1 MIRNLLLTFGLVLIA
16 SLSVFSQSGTLKG
29 KVIDKTTK
37 EAIPFVNII
46 VELGGTQ
53 SGGTTSDFD
62 GNYTIKPITP
72 GKYNLKATFVGYK
85 PVLVQGIVVKSD
97 QISFQN
103 IEMESTMIEIKTFE
117 VIDYKVPLID
127 KDKTSVGATMTSEE
141 IAKMPNRSAN
151 AIATT
156 VGGVFS
162 ADGERGSVR
171 GQRAE
176 GTVMY
181 IDGIRV
187 RGSSSLPESA
197 IEQVSVILSGVPAQY
212 GDATGG
218 IINVTTKG
226 PSREFGAGIELQT
239 SQYLDAFGYNRAG
252 LNMQGPLLWKKDEN
266 KEKVSAIL
274 GYFVA
279 GEITYNQD
287 SRPTATG
294 IYKVKDDVLRQL
306 ELNPLRLSGT
316 GTGTY
321 YNTNFIRKSDLEYVK
336 ATPNTKS
343 YDINASGKLD
353 IKTGPNINLSLGGSV
368 NFSDGRNFNFGNS
381 MFNYDKNTQ
390 VIDKTWRVFG
400 RFTQRFPAAKD
411 SKSLVKNVYYSIQA
425 DYTKYNQVVQDPDH
439 KDNLFNYGYLGKY
452 ETSKIRSYEFGMD
465 TVSGLSGYI
474 HNGFRD
480 TLIAFTPSDVNSIT
494 ANYTRQYYELYP
506 TTQGYHDNLN
516 NIISGGGLLNG
527 MGTPGVYGILGGPGS
542 INTFDNNGT
551 AYQVSD
557 NEQYA
562 INVNASADIGNHAI
576 QFGFIYEQRADR
588 YYSYAPIGLWS
599 LMRGLTNA
607 HIEQLDVQNPKFV
620 TLDGVFLDTVYFDR
634 KYDVLSQ
641 RNFDISLRQKL
652 GLPVDGTDW
661 IDIDSYD
668 INSYTMNYYDAEG
681 NRKTVALSEALSID
695 MFSPDELYNNGNLLT
710 NYNGYTYTGQRIK
723 LKDSPSFDDFFTKRD
738 ENGMYTR
745 EIAPFTPIYMA
756 GFIQDK
762 FAFEDLIFNIG
773 VRVDRFDANQKV
785 LTDPYTLYPSKTL
798 AEVNDLGSHPDNM
811 GDDYV
816 VYVDNLRTPTA
827 IMGYRNGNTWYS
839 ADGLVVT
846 DPSIVLDAGNG
857 VTPYLQERNN
867 ISVNSKAF
875 SDYEPQIS
883 VMPRISFSF
892 PISDEA
898 LFFAHYDVLTQR
910 PTYALRMSPLDYFL
924 IPFTGSPDINNPN
937 LKPEKTIDYELGF
950 QQRLSPSS
958 SMTISAYYREI
969 RDQIQAFRYTAAYPK
984 TYYSYNN
991 IDFSTVKGMT
1001 ITYDLRRTSNARV
1014 RASYTLQFANGTGS
1028 NPEFA
1033 KGLIQTGQPNLRTLF
1048 PLSFDRRHAI
1058 NLSLDYR
1065 FTEGKEYNGPV
1076 IRRKKTDAAGAEVV
1090 KTMQLLKNTGVNF
1103 TIFGGSGTPYTRS
1116 SKIVPIGQSGI
1127 IEGSINGSRLP
1138 WQFRIDG
1145 RIDRDINIQWS
1156 EKRSSYLNIYV
1167 QVLNIF
1173 DSKNILN
1180 VYSATGNAD
1189 DDGYLAAAEYQNLID
1204 TQLDPQA
1211 FRDLYSIRVNS
1222 PGNYS
1227 SPRQIRLGIILNF

>member
-1 MIRNLLLTFGLVLIA
+1 MIRNLLLTIGLVLIA
-16 SLSVFSQSGTLKG
+16 SLSVFSQSGTLRG

-53 SGGTTSDFD
+53 TGGTTSDFD

-85 PVLVQGIVVKSD
+85 PIMVQGIVIKSD

-103 IEMESTMIEIKTFE
+103 IEMESTMITIEEFE
-117 VIDYKVPLID
+117 VTSYKVPLID

-252 LNMQGPLLWKKDEN
+252 LNMQGPLLWQRNEQ
-266 KEKVSAIL
+266 KEKTNAIL

-279 GEITYNQD
+279 GEVTYNKD

-294 IYKVKDDVLRQL
+294 VYKVKDEVLREL
-306 ELNPLRLSGT
+306 ELNPLRLTGSGF
-316 GTGTY
+316 GTY
-321 YNTNFIRKSDLEYVK
+321 YNTNFIQRKDLEYLK
-336 ATPNTKS
+336 ATPNTNNL
-343 YDINASGKLD
+343 DINASGKLD
-353 IKTGPNINLSLGGSV
+353 IKTGPNINLSIGGSV
-368 NFSDGRNFNFGNS
+368 NYSDGRAFNFANS

-390 VIDKTWRVFG
+390 VTDKTWRVFG

-425 DYTKYNQVVQDPDH
+425 DYTRYNQVVQDPDH

-452 ETSKIRSYEFGMD
+452 ETSKIRSYEFGLD
-465 TVSGLSGYI
+465 TVSGLTAFV

-480 TLIAFTPSDVNSIT
+480 TLVAFTPSDVNAIT

-506 TTQGYHDNLN
+506 FTSGYHDNLN

-527 MGTPGVYGILGGPGS
+527 MGGSAVYGIWGSPGS
-542 INTFDNNGT
+542 IQSNYTIT
-551 AYQVSD
+551 D
-557 NEQYA
+557 NEQYS
-562 INVNASADIGNHAI
+562 INGNLSADIGNHAI
-576 QFGFIYEQRADR
+576 QFGFIYEQRIDR
-588 YYSYAPIGLWS
+588 FYTYAPVGLWS

-620 TLDGVFLDTVYFDR
+620 TLDGVFLDTIYFDR
-634 KYDVLSQ
+634 KYDALSQ
-641 RNFDISLRQKL
+641 RNFDISLRQKM

-681 NRKTVALSEALSID
+681 KRHTVALSEALSID
-695 MFSPDELYNNGNLLT
+695 MFSPDELYDNGNLLT
-710 NYNGYTYTGQRIK
+710 NYSGYTYTGEKTK

-756 GFIQDK
+756 GFVQDK
-762 FAFEDLIFNIG
+762 FAFDDLIFNIG

-785 LTDPYTLYPSKTL
+785 LTDPYTLYPAKTV
-798 AEVNDLGSHPDNM
+798 AEVNDLGSHPQNM
-811 GDDYV
+811 GSDYV

-827 IMGYRNGNTWYS
+827 ITGYRNGNVWYD

-846 DPSIVLDAGNG
+846 DPSISLDAGNG
-857 VTPYLQERNN
+857 VTPYLQDRNN
-867 ISVNSKAF
+867 ISVSSEAF

-892 PISDEA
+892 PISEEA

-910 PTYALRMSPLDYFL
+910 PTYALRMSPLDYYL
-924 IPFTGSPDINNPN
+924 IPFTGSPDISNPN

-950 QQRLSPSS
+950 QQRLSQSS
-958 SMTISAYYREI
+958 SLTLSAYYREI

-991 IDFSTVKGMT
+991 IDFSTVKGLT
-1001 ITYDLRRTSNARV
+1001 VTYDMRRTSNARV

-1048 PLSFDRRHAI
+1048 PLSFDRRHAL
-1058 NLSLDYR
+1058 NLMLDYR
-1065 FTEGKEYNGPV
+1065 FAEGKEYNGPV
-1076 IRRKKTDAAGAEVV
+1076 IRRKKTDAAGAEVI
-1090 KTMQLLKNTGVNF
+1090 KSTQLLKNTGVNF

-1145 RIDRDINIQWS
+1145 RIDKDINIQWS
-1156 EKRSSYLNIYV
+1156 EKRSSYLNIYI
-1167 QVLNIF
+1167 QVLNIL
-1173 DSKNILN
+1173 DAKNILN
-1180 VYSATGNAD
+1180 VYSATGNPD
-1189 DDGYLAAAEYQNLID
+1189 DDGYLAAAEYQNLIN
-1204 TQLDPQA
+1204 TQLDPQS
-1211 FRDLYSIRVNS
+1211 FRDLYSLRINS

-1227 SPRQIRLGIILNF
+1227 SPRQIRLGISLNF

>member
-1 MIRNLLLTFGLVLIA
+1 MIRNLLLTIGLVLIA
-16 SLSVFSQSGTLKG
+16 GFTAFSQSGSLKG
-29 KVIDKTTK
+29 KVTDKTTK
-37 EAIPFVNII
+37 EAIPFVNLI
-46 VELGGTQ
+46 VELNGTQ
-53 SGGTTSDFD
+53 AGGTTSDFD
-62 GNYTIKPITP
+62 GNFTIKPITP
-72 GKYNLKATFVGYK
+72 GKYDLKATYVGYK
-85 PVLVQGIVVKSD
+85 PVLIKGVVIKAD
-97 QISFQN
+97 QITFSN
-103 IEMESTMIEIKTFE
+103 VEMESTMIEIQTFE

-127 KDKTSVGATMTSEE
+127 KDKTSVGATVTSEE

-187 RGSSSLPESA
+187 RGSSNLPESA

-252 LNMQGPLLWKKDEN
+252 LNMQGPLLWSRDEN
-266 KEKVSAIL
+266 KEKKNAIL

-279 GEITYNQD
+279 GEVSYNKD

-294 IYKVKDDVLRQL
+294 IYKVKDEVLREL
-306 ELNPLRLSGT
+306 ELNPLRLSGS
-316 GTGTY
+316 GFGTY
-321 YNTNFIRKSDLEYVK
+321 YNSNFIRKSDLEYVK
-336 ATPNTKS
+336 ATPNTNNL
-343 YDINASGKLD
+343 DINGSGKLD
-353 IKTGPNINLSLGGSV
+353 IKTGPNINLSLGGSI
-368 NFSDGRNFNFGNS
+368 NFSDGRNFSFANS
-381 MFNYDKNTQ
+381 MFNYDKNIQ

-400 RFTQRFPAAKD
+400 RFTQRFPTAKD

-425 DYTKYNQVVQDPDH
+425 DYTKYNQTVQDADH

-452 ETSKIRSYEFGMD
+452 ETSKIRSYTDTPTLD
-465 TVSGLSGYI
+465 TVSGLTGYI

-480 TLIAFTPSDVNSIT
+480 TLVAFTPFGVNPIIS
-494 ANYTRQYYELYP
+494 NYTRQYYELYP
-506 TTQGYHDNLN
+506 ETRGFHDNLN

-527 MGTPGVYGILGGPGS
+527 MGAPSVYGIWGSPGG
-542 INTFDNNGT
+542 IQTNYTIT
-551 AYQVSD
+551 D

-562 INVNASADIGNHAI
+562 INANASADIGNHAL
-576 QFGFIYEQRADR
+576 QFGFIYEQRVDR
-588 YYSYAPIGLWS
+588 YYTYAPVGLWS

-607 HIEQLDVQNPKFV
+607 HIEQLDVTNPKLV
-620 TLDGVFLDTVYFDR
+620 TLDGVFQDTIYFDR
-634 KYDVLSQ
+634 KYDALSQ
-641 RNFDISLRQKL
+641 RFFDKSLRQKL
-652 GLPVDGTDW
+652 GLPIDGTDW

-681 NRKTVALSEALSID
+681 KMHTVALSEALSID
-695 MFSPDELYNNGNLLT
+695 MFSPDELYDNGNLLT
-710 NYNGYTYTGQRIK
+710 NYSGYTYTGQKIR
-723 LKDSPSFDDFFTKRD
+723 LKDSPSFDDFFSKRD
-738 ENGMYTR
+738 DNGLYTR

-762 FAFEDLIFNIG
+762 FAFDDLIFNIG

-785 LTDPYTLYPSKTL
+785 LTDPYTLYPAKTV
-798 AEVNDLGSHPDNM
+798 AEVNDLGAHPQNM
-811 GDDYV
+811 GSDYV
-816 VYVDNLRTPTA
+816 VYVDNLRTPTS
-827 IMGYRNGNTWYS
+827 IMGYRNGDTWYNS
-839 ADGLVVT
+839 DGLVVT
-846 DPSIVLDAGNG
+846 DPTISLDAGNG
-857 VTPYLQERNN
+857 VIPYLQDRNN
-867 ISVNSKAF
+867 VTVSSKAF

-910 PTYALRMSPLDYFL
+910 PTYALRMSPLDYYL
-924 IPFTGSPDINNPN
+924 IPFTGSPTINNPN

-950 QQRLSPSS
+950 QQRLTASS
-958 SMTISAYYREI
+958 SLTLSAYYREI
-969 RDQIQAFRYTAAYPK
+969 RDQIQAYRYTAAYPK

-991 IDFSTVKGMT
+991 IDFSTVKGLT
-1001 ITYDLRRTSNARV
+1001 VTYDLRRTSNARV
-1014 RASYTLQFANGTGS
+1014 RASYTLQFASGTGS

-1058 NLSLDYR
+1058 NLMLDYR
-1065 FTEGKEYNGPV
+1065 FAEGKEYNGPV
-1076 IRRKKTDAAGAEVV
+1076 IRRTKTDAAGKEVI
-1090 KTMQLLKNTGVNF
+1090 KTTQVLKNTGVNF
-1103 TIFGGSGTPYTRS
+1103 TVFGGSGTPYTRS

-1145 RIDRDINIQWS
+1145 RIDKDINIQWS
-1156 EKRSSYLNIYV
+1156 EKRSSYLNVYM
-1167 QVLNIF
+1167 QVLNIL
-1173 DSKNILN
+1173 DAKNIMN
-1180 VYSATGNAD
+1180 VYAATGNPD
-1189 DDGYLAAAEYQNLID
+1189 DDGYLAAAEYQNLIN

-1211 FRDLYSIRVNS
+1211 FRDLYSIRINS

-1227 SPRQIRLGIILNF
+1227 SPRQIRLGIIFNF